1 MSQDG
6 AGQSGGRGG
15 AGPTEQLSVGMVE
28 VKGVNGVDGVLLK
41 APQVL
46 VEAAAAALAVQ
57 ATLVVVYVASVAV
70 VSRTVVVATVEVS
83 GWDALGDV
91 DHMGA
96 TLPPQGGLAARR
108 GG

>member
-1 MSQDG
+1 
-6 AGQSGGRGG
+6 
-15 AGPTEQLSVGMVE
+15 MVE

-46 VEAAAAALAVQ
+46 LEAAAAALAVQ
-57 ATLVVVYVASVAV
+57 ATLVVVSMVSVAV
-70 VSRTVVVATVEVS
+70 VSRTVVVATVQVG

-96 TLPPQGGLAARR
+96 TLPPQGGLAAGR
-108 GG
+108 GS